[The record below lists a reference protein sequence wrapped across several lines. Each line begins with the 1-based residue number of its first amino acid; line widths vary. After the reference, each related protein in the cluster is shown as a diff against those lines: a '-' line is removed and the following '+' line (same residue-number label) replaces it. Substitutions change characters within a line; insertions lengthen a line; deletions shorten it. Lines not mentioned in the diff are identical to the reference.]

1 MRTVVAA
8 LAIGAMSVLGLT
20 GCGGGGSTEEFCA
33 VDEDVNLD
41 ELEDFDELRS
51 ALDDGVEAAPDEI
64 KDDVE
69 TVRDTFEQVAERLE
83 EQGVDSMA
91 DVSPEQS
98 EALEDLNTEEFQQ
111 ASENIQQFTEENCD
125 SESGS

>member
-8 LAIGAMSVLGLT
+8 VAMAAMSALGLT

-33 VDEDVNLD
+33 MDEEVNLD
-41 ELEDFDELRS
+41 EIGDFDELRS
-51 ALDDGVEAAPDEI
+51 ALDDGVDAAPDEI

-69 TVRDTFEQVAERLE
+69 TVRDTFDEVAERLE
-83 EQGVDSMA
+83 DQGVDNMD
-91 DVSPEQS
+91 DVTPEQQ

-111 ASENIQQFTEENCD
+111 ASEKIQNFTEENCD
-125 SESGS
+125 SGGS